1 MFIVLSLLSKV
12 TDSNGIHYTASSFP
26 FDSLNYIYFKTRL
39 EAKLNETVQLYEVT
53 QKIQIEFLCCYLL
66 PMYKVRDSTPS
77 HKSNTACHF
86 KSVNMLIV

>member
-1 MFIVLSLLSKV
+1 MVSTTQHLRFLLILSTIS
-12 TDSNGIHYTASSFP
+12 I
-26 FDSLNYIYFKTRL
+26 FKTKL
-39 EAKLNETVQLYEVT
+39 EAKLNKTVQLYEVT

-77 HKSNTACHF
+77 DKSNTAYHF